1 MSKINK
7 RKEAMQWWNGL
18 SSLRKTQICDTHTEL
33 IGSVRR
39 WETLTGREIETL
51 YEDGFLSDS
60 ERKNTAKPSI
70 ENEPSF
76 NAVRRSFIL
85 KDNLATA
92 LYLAIKQQEKREQ
105 EAGYKSES
113 ALLSGWRENLACLE
127 NGYALKIKYE

>member
-1 MSKINK
+1 MDK
-7 RKEAMQWWNGL
+7 RKEAIQWWNTL

-33 IGSVRR
+33 VGSVRR
-39 WETLTGREIETL
+39 WETLKGREIEML
-51 YEDGFLSDS
+51 YNDECLSDV
-60 ERKNTAKPSI
+60 EIMNTDKNSI
-70 ENEPSF
+70 GNENETSF

-92 LYLAIKQQEKREQ
+92 LYMAIKHQEKREQ

-127 NGYALKIKYE
+127 NGYALNIKYEW